1 MKISK
6 FYRLKLFSDRKIHVK
21 LKKSNLMEFLKN
33 DAIFFFSIRPCRNG
47 ETSVHAA
54 AMSGSVSTLRLLME
68 FGGNINLE
76 DNDGRSAKH
85 YAMFKNPNANTRRK
99 MLFFIEEIN
108 FNNLTSTNTMANN
121 LTQQRRHR
129 SHCGHISPTVL
140 NMTAANVITST
151 TITNKKPV
159 TTSIPPPPPPM
170 AMPLLPALPA
180 TPVTN
185 NKTTPVLNSTNLNIN
200 NNNNSGLNENLE
212 LGGVGVTVMLQC
224 INENSLL
231 HDITGITINNGSFM
245 VYEAMKL
252 RENHLV
258 SIKRLHTK
266 VAEGGNVGLLINE
279 LNAFRHRINNF
290 PKILT
295 LMGFCQTSANGGA
308 GGGENGMT
316 MVLMFER
323 IALGSLFHI
332 LHEIKLARKP
342 KLKSITSIMLNVCDA
357 LVYLHEKSL
366 IHCYVNSHSVFL
378 THHHIAKLGNLEYSF
393 DKLSIDSKKQQDKR
407 PKVNEN
413 RYRNCAWNWM
423 APELM
428 QLNNSN
434 TIEQMPNESSD
445 MYGFCAV
452 IWELFNSKLNFFVF
466 KKWISK

>member
-1 MKISK
+1 
-6 FYRLKLFSDRKIHVK
+6 
-21 LKKSNLMEFLKN
+21 
-33 DAIFFFSIRPCRNG
+33 
-47 ETSVHAA
+47 
-54 AMSGSVSTLRLLME
+54 MSGSVSTLRLLME
-68 FGGNINLE
+68 YGGNINLE
-76 DNDGRSAKH
+76 DADGRSAKH

-108 FNNLTSTNTMANN
+108 FNNLTSTNTSANN
-121 LTQQRRHR
+121 PSQHRRHR
-129 SHCGHISPTVL
+129 SHCSHTSPPVS
-140 NMTAANVITST
+140 NINSVIP
-151 TITNKKPV
+151 ITNKKP
-159 TTSIPPPPPPM
+159 TITATSIPPPPPPM
-170 AMPLLPALPA
+170 TLPILS
-180 TPVTN
+180 TQT
-185 NKTTPVLNSTNLNIN
+185 TTPVSSIKPTAILNSANIN
-200 NNNNSGLNENLE
+200 NNNNNNISNNSLNDNLE
-212 LGGVGVTVMLQC
+212 IGGVGVTVMLQC

-258 SIKRLHTK
+258 SIKRLHSK
-266 VAEGGNVGLLINE
+266 VAEGGSVSLLINE

-295 LMGFCQTSANGGA
+295 LMGFCQTSTN
-308 GGGENGMT
+308 GENGMT

-342 KLKSITSIMLNVCDA
+342 KLKSVTSIMLNVCDA

-393 DKLSIDSKKQQDKR
+393 DKLSTDSKKQLDKR
-407 PKVNEN
+407 PKVSEN
-413 RYRNCAWNWM
+413 RYKNCAWNWM

-428 QLNNSN
+428 QFSNSN
-434 TIEQMPNESSD
+434 NNTEQVPNESSD
-445 MYGFCAV
+445 MYGFCVV
-452 IWELFNSKLNFFVF
+452 IWELFNSNLTFVNT
-466 KKWISK
+466 